1 MSKHINKIFSMI
13 QTELKSEKVELEK
26 VELNVVKDIQK
37 EIAKY
42 KQGFSDMEKK
52 NSLQIDA
59 MKTLFK
65 AQDNLEKAINNA
77 LNSSVVKNFSKSYK
91 ILDNAEKQAKEL
103 GVGTNDIKG
112 FQNLESLMGK
122 VEKKLDEIKSMAKRG
137 KTFLR

>member
-1 MSKHINKIFSMI
+1 MI

>member
-1 MSKHINKIFSMI
+1 MI

-26 VELNVVKDIQK
+26 VELNSVKDIQK
-37 EIAKY
+37 EIARY
-42 KQGFSDMEKK
+42 KTGFSDMEKK

-77 LNSSVVKNFSKSYK
+77 LNSSVVKNFSNSYK

-103 GVGTNDIKG
+103 GVAPRDIKG
-112 FQNLESLMGK
+112 FTELESLMGK
-122 VEKKLDEIKSMAKRG
+122 VEKKLDEIKAMAKRG
-137 KTFLR
+137 KNYLR